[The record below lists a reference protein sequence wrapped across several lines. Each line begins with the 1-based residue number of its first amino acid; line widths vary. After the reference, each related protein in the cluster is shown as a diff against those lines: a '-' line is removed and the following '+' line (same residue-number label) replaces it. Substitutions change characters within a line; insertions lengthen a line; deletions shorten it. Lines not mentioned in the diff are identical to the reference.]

1 MIAVVDTR
9 EAPMPHLRRIAK
21 RNMHFIFIVAA
32 VLLMSGS
39 ATHSQQGHLIPSRP
53 ERQYPIGL
61 EVLSSLPDGVNL
73 DSYLGHLYFNIQHN
87 LLASL
92 PESALNGEKGVV
104 VVRVHIEKDGSLP
117 EGAVRTVFSYG
128 NKDVDAA
135 TESAIRT
142 AAPFGRLPEAY
153 PGSKLD
159 LLFTFGFAPQEHAP
173 KPQLSPVGTAVNH
186 VRQS

>member
-1 MIAVVDTR
+1 
-9 EAPMPHLRRIAK
+9 MPHLRPTAK
-21 RNMHFIFIVAA
+21 RSVHFIFIAA
-32 VLLMSGS
+32 VVLLMSGS
-39 ATHSQQGHLIPSRP
+39 ATHSQQGRLIPSRP
-53 ERQYPIGL
+53 QYPIAL

-73 DSYLGHLYFNIQHN
+73 NPYLHHLYLNIQRN
-87 LLASL
+87 LLARL